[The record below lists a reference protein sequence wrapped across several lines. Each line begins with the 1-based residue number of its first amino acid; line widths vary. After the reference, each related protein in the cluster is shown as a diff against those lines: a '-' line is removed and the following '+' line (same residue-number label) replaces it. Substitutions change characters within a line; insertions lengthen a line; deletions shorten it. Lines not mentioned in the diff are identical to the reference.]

1 MTLSYTVD
9 GPAGAVDSRACLASA
24 LVPIARTSPVTA
36 TLTIKTMAANNS
48 SNATGHTATAFR
60 NQHNRKLALGVAA
73 VKLPVENA
81 PASCPLDLQ
90 GKAAAMQQVLKSRVG
105 AKGIESPA
113 QQDARVISRFM
124 SLFEP
129 VHRLVLIAQ

>member
-1 MTLSYTVD
+1 VKLSCVAG
-9 GPAGAVDSRACLASA
+9 GPAGALDPRASLVSGP
-24 LVPIARTSPVTA
+24 VPIAGPPAVAAMLILKTA
-36 TLTIKTMAANNS
+36 SVNNS
-48 SNATGHTATAFR
+48 SSPTGRAAKAFR
-60 NQHNRKLALGVAA
+60 NQHNRMLAPDAA
-73 VKLPVENA
+73 GSLPVENA
-81 PASCPLDLQ
+81 PASGPLDLQ